1 MMAKYESQA
10 VGIKEWNSCTKVT
23 SLTKVSG
30 YRCILEDN
38 LEKVRKQ
45 QTAETPQY
53 FGACLQGDLHG
64 NSQCIRM
71 ASCEAWWNTSSRRE
85 AAVGAA
91 WGPRRPLGWV
101 RSQDSIGSLMIHDMQ
116 AQ

>member
-10 VGIKEWNSCTKVT
+10 VGIKEWNSCTKVA

-45 QTAETPQY
+45 ETAETPHYFGY
-53 FGACLQGDLHG
+53 FGACWQGDLHG
-64 NSQCIRM
+64 NSVRM

-85 AAVGAA
+85 AAVG
-91 WGPRRPLGWV
+91 WG
-101 RSQDSIGSLMIHDMQ
+101 QDSIRSLMIHDMQ